1 MIENWAM
8 FNIMYSVGLLIV
20 KLEAAPKKTSVRVEG
35 TGKGRRNTGRPSVWR
50 TMFKDAAAL
59 VIVKE
64 PTKS

>member
-35 TGKGRRNTGRPSVWR
+35 TAKVVGILVAHPFGELCSR
-50 TMFKDAAAL
+50 TL
-59 VIVKE
+59 QLW
-64 PTKS
+64 